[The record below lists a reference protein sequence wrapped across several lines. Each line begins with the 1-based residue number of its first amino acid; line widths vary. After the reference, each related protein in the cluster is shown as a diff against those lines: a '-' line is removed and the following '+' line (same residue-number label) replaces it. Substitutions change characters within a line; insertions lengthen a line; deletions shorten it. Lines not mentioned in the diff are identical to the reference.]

1 MFIARS
7 VQWNQCPPPHASI
20 QSSSKQLQLGY
31 WTYFCFSFYIH
42 TYIQKCWFLFSTNV
56 TCSVGQVLPHMRASS
71 LFFCLPPAHFLSP
84 GNFRSKMKCKGQ
96 SLSQNVAMNSLT
108 MLKKTTVQICPGVD
122 MEDTSFYSCVHQA
135 GRSAELLSESLNL
148 GSFPYI
154 EPRCYDQRSIT
165 A

>member
-1 MFIARS
+1 
-7 VQWNQCPPPHASI
+7 
-20 QSSSKQLQLGY
+20 
-31 WTYFCFSFYIH
+31 
-42 TYIQKCWFLFSTNV
+42 
-56 TCSVGQVLPHMRASS
+56 
-71 LFFCLPPAHFLSP
+71 
-84 GNFRSKMKCKGQ
+84 MKCKGQ